1 MKKTGITRKQAI
13 KKMGKYAALTAI
25 GTFAILN
32 PKLRHNLHL
41 QDLLDG
47 INYFSKIWLKSLNDL
62 NSSAFPAGSLKNIV
76 ACSPASPLNLM

>member
-32 PKLRHNLHL
+32 PKKA
-41 QDLLDG
+41 QASSSPPDP
-47 INYFSKIWLKSLNDL
+47 WLSLIHI
-62 NSSAFPAGSLKNIV
+62 SEPTRPS
-76 ACSPASPLNLM
+76 

>member
-32 PKLRHNLHL
+32 P
-41 QDLLDG
+41 
-47 INYFSKIWLKSLNDL
+47 LKAQQTSGPPGPPGWGGGD
-62 NSSAFPAGSLKNIV
+62 
-76 ACSPASPLNLM
+76 